1 VIDRDEIIR
10 CLLENNRARVVAAI
24 TTEAVREIA
33 SRHHLRGVA
42 AVAMG
47 RAVTAGLT
55 LATLT
60 KDEEQ
65 VTLQILGN
73 GPLGSITVDAR
84 SSGRVRAYL
93 KHPSVVLSV
102 GQSDT
107 ARVSLAEAVGNQ
119 GIVNVIRDLGMA
131 QNYSSQTA
139 LQTGEIDS
147 DVENYLL
154 TSEQIDSVL
163 RCDTLVDGEGEVIA
177 SAGLLVQTLPQAE
190 GAALV
195 EFIRQTLDD
204 QRLSQVL
211 LEAAGTIDAET
222 LARRLLGPVADS
234 LQTLERR
241 PVTFA
246 CSCSRTRAASTLEML
261 HEEDL
266 QAMILQ
272 DNQAQVS
279 CSFCGQQYTFSES
292 ELELIRRKRG
302 PAGPAS

>member
-1 VIDRDEIIR
+1 
-10 CLLENNRARVVAAI
+10 
-24 TTEAVREIA
+24 
-33 SRHHLRGVA
+33 
-42 AVAMG
+42 MG

-93 KHPSVVLSV
+93 KHPSVVFSV

-131 QNYSSQTA
+131 QNYSGQTA

-147 DVENYLL
+147 DVENYLS

-163 RCDTLVDGEGEVIA
+163 RCDTLVDGEGEIIA
-177 SAGLLVQTLPQAE
+177 SAIGADPAPGRGCRHGRVHSSDVGRPTIE
-190 GAALV
+190 SGAA
-195 EFIRQTLDD
+195 RSGGHD
-204 QRLSQVL
+204 
-211 LEAAGTIDAET
+211 
-222 LARRLLGPVADS
+222 
-234 LQTLERR
+234 
-241 PVTFA
+241 
-246 CSCSRTRAASTLEML
+246 
-261 HEEDL
+261 
-266 QAMILQ
+266 
-272 DNQAQVS
+272 
-279 CSFCGQQYTFSES
+279 
-292 ELELIRRKRG
+292 
-302 PAGPAS
+302 